1 AQSTVAELAETI
13 QVLVDERGGLR
24 EEKNRL
30 GEELRTTRT
39 QLQKLKDAAAEAELA
54 KERFRLKLEE
64 IGHRSQEETGL
75 GIERLVDE
83 FGPHLPV
90 PSFEEGVEDRPYV
103 RSEEEKRQKQAAAS
117 LKRIGTVNPL
127 ALEEYEA
134 LKERHQ
140 LREKQIADI
149 EASRQDLRRLVAEVG
164 RHVDCV
170 FAAADADRAREFSDS
185 FSRLSPGGEG
195 ALSLTDPGD
204 MLTAGVDV
212 HARPAGT
219 KVNRLSLLS
228 GGERPLVDVA

>member
-1 AQSTVAELAETI
+1 APHRRHGRRSRRARPVHGGRIGRDDPGPRRRA
-13 QVLVDERGGLR
+13 GGLR

-103 RSEEEKRQKQAAAS
+103 RSEVEKRQKQAAAS

-140 LREKQIADI
+140 FLEKQIADI
-149 EASRQDLRRLVAEVG
+149 EDARQDLMQLVEEVD
-164 RHVDCV
+164 RHVERV
-170 FAAADADRAREFSDS
+170 FADAYA
-185 FSRLSPGGEG
+185 
-195 ALSLTDPGD
+195 
-204 MLTAGVDV
+204 
-212 HARPAGT
+212 
-219 KVNRLSLLS
+219 
-228 GGERPLVDVA
+228 